1 MAAPGSGARS
11 SPVYIFNTAFQNL
24 SDTVNGG
31 AALQLPGASF
41 PYGVPATP
49 RDSVDFVLRN
59 PGKGQ
64 MSYGRNK
71 LTADIFFGQPV
82 AFNVDIPS
90 PAEVGQITT
99 MQLYVFTNGG
109 SVRWTALNNGNP
121 IASGS
126 TG

>member
-1 MAAPGSGARS
+1 MPAY
-11 SPVYIFNTAFQNL
+11 VFNTTFQTMTL
-24 SDTVNGG
+24 TVNGG
-31 AALQLPGASF
+31 PALQLPGASF

-82 AFNVDIPS
+82 AFNQREPDR
-90 PAEVGQITT
+90 
-99 MQLYVFTNGG
+99 
-109 SVRWTALNNGNP
+109 VRLIGLRSADAIRRGR
-121 IASGS
+121 
-126 TG
+126 